1 MSYNIRNIFTTILL
15 LLAITMVAQTTRWQD
30 EYKVKKKDTVYGIAR
45 KYGITVQELMAAN
58 PEISGEDFKL
68 KKGDKLYIP
77 FPSAQQRSKSNAA
90 ATAKDKAEKLQ
101 TVNVGVML
109 PLHNVD
115 GDGRR
120 MVEYY
125 RGILM
130 ACDSLKA
137 KGISTQ
143 VYAWN
148 VPIDADIRQTLLD
161 ENASKCNIIFGPL
174 YTKQVKYLADFCK
187 LKNIKMVI
195 PFSISGDDVT
205 TNANIF
211 QVYRPAERQTNDA
224 IKAFMERFSGYH
236 PVFIDCN
243 DTTSKKGSFTF
254 QLRKRLEE
262 KGIQYNITNLKSS
275 EAYFSKA
282 FSRTKPNIVIL
293 NTGRSPE
300 LNVALAK
307 LDGLSVADP
316 SVQVSMFGY
325 TEWLMYTHVYLNY
338 FHKYDA
344 YIPTVFYYNPLSAQ
358 TAALERSYRHWFG
371 TDMQKSLPRFAI
383 TGYDHAQ
390 FFIKGMHDYG
400 KTFTGTKQQSKYKP
414 LQTPLSF
421 VRTNT
426 AGGMINTTFMLIHYK
441 RDNRTESISY

>member
-1 MSYNIRNIFTTILL
+1 MKYAFRHLMTVMLL
-15 LLAITMVAQTTRWQD
+15 LLATAMVAQTTQWQD
-30 EYKVKKKDTVYGIAR
+30 VYKVKKKDTVYGIAK
-45 KYGITVQELMAAN
+45 KYGITVEELMTAN

-77 FPSAQQRSKSNAA
+77 FPSAQQQATKSVSATKSSKQDRLS
-90 ATAKDKAEKLQ
+90 

-115 GDGRR
+115 GDGKR

-130 ACDSLKA
+130 ACDSLRS
-137 KGISTQ
+137 KGINTS

-161 ENASKCNIIFGPL
+161 ENAGKCNIIFGPL
-174 YTKQVKYLADFCK
+174 YTKHVKYLADFCK
-187 LKNIKMVI
+187 QKGIKMVI
-195 PFSISGDDVT
+195 PFSISGDEVT

-211 QVYRPAERQTNDA
+211 QVYRPTERQTEDA
-224 IKAFMERFSGYH
+224 VRAFVDRFSGYH

-243 DTTSKKGSFTF
+243 DTTSRKGIFTF
-254 QLRKRLEE
+254 ELRKRLEE
-262 KGIQYNITNLKSS
+262 KGIKYNITNLKSS
-275 EAYFSKA
+275 ETYFSKA
-282 FSRTKPNIVIL
+282 FSRKEPNIVIL

-307 LDGLSVADP
+307 LDGLCVADP
-316 SVQVSMFGY
+316 TVQVSMFGY
-325 TEWLMYTHVYLNY
+325 TEWLMYTSVYLNY

-344 YIPTVFYYNPLSAQ
+344 YIPTTFYYNPLSVYTFNIEQ
-358 TAALERSYRHWFG
+358 TYRHWFG

-383 TGYDHAQ
+383 TGYDHANY
-390 FFIKGMHDYG
+390 FIKGMHDYG
-400 KTFTGTKQQSKYKP
+400 SSFVGAKKQSTYKS

-426 AGGMINTTFMLIHYK
+426 AGGLMNSTFMLIHYK
-441 RDNRTESISY
+441 RDHKIESISY